1 MPDLIVKC
9 GRCGNDLTH
18 VCDNGSGKIREAV
31 IELMS
36 WTPHWGMPAAVI
48 KEGKKSGMYS
58 KGDEEMPFISE
69 AFLYTL
75 LGKDDARTLMAMINH
90 LLRLVGFDPHSN
102 DLDQAIND
110 VINGREERKRLAE
123 QRQRVYLENRK
134 KRETEAKKAKK
145 KGK

>member
-1 MPDLIVKC
+1 MADLIVKC
-9 GRCGNDLTH
+9 GRCDNELTH

-48 KEGKKSGMYS
+48 KEGKKSGMYQ

-75 LGKDDARTLMAMINH
+75 LGKDDARTFMAMINH
-90 LLRLVGFDPHSN
+90 ILRLVGFDPHS
-102 DLDQAIND
+102 DDIDQAVND
-110 VINGREERKRLAE
+110 IIAGREERKRVSA
-123 QRQRVYLENRK
+123 QRQRMY
-134 KRETEAKKAKK
+134 EANVKAEQKATKKAKK